1 MPSRDRSLVIR
12 SLVYMLVLL
21 GGAVAPAI
29 AQPQPPP
36 GFTALFNGTD
46 MVGWHGMPH
55 LDPRKLRAMSP
66 DERAAYLESQ
76 RAELERHW
84 RVENGELVN
93 DGEGPYATTDEE
105 YGDIELLIEYKTVPK
120 ADSGI
125 YLRGTPQVQIWD
137 STQGGGKSDLGAE
150 KGSGGLWNNS
160 PGAAGKDPL
169 VRADKPFGEWN
180 ALRIMQVGEITTVWL
195 NDKLVVDHARM
206 ENYWDRD
213 APLWP
218 KGPIQLQTH
227 GGEIRWRNIFVRTIP
242 VNEANRYL
250 AERDAKAFESIFD
263 GKTWAGWAGPLD
275 SYEITP
281 EETIRCK
288 PGEGGTIHTKR
299 EYGDFV
305 VRLELQ
311 LPPAGNN
318 GLAIRYPGKGNAAYD
333 GMTEL
338 QVLDNRAEKYA
349 DLDPRQFH
357 GSAYGMVA
365 AHRGYQRPVGTW
377 NFQQVTVQGSRIQV
391 ELNGTRI
398 LDADLADVTEFA
410 GGRPHPGKD
419 RKSGYFGFAGHNDP
433 VEYRNVQIKMLP
445 SSE

>member
-1 MPSRDRSLVIR
+1 MPARARCLV
-12 SLVYMLVLL
+12 SSPLVSIVILL
-21 GGAVAPAI
+21 GCAVPA
-29 AQPQPPP
+29 ALGQPQPPP
-36 GFTALFNGTD
+36 GFTALFNGKDLT
-46 MVGWHGMPH
+46 GWHGMPH

-66 DERAAYLESQ
+66 DEQTAYLESQ

-84 RVENGELVN
+84 RVANGELVN

-105 YGDIELLIEYKTVPK
+105 YGDVELRIEYKTVPK

-125 YLRGTPQVQIWD
+125 YLRGNPQVQIWD
-137 STQGGGKSDLGAE
+137 YTQEGGRSDLGAD

-180 ALRIMQVGEITTVWL
+180 TLRIIQVGEITTVWL
-195 NDKLVVDHARM
+195 NDRLVVDHARM
-206 ENYWDRD
+206 ENYWDRK
-213 APLWP
+213 APLP
-218 KGPIQLQTH
+218 PTGPIQLQTH

-242 VNEANRYL
+242 ADEANQYL
-250 AERDAKAFESIFD
+250 AERNADSFESIFD
-263 GKTWAGWAGPLD
+263 GKTWAGWTGPLE
-275 SYEITP
+275 SYEITR
-281 EETIRCK
+281 EGTIRCK

-299 EYGDFV
+299 EYADFV
-305 VRLELQ
+305 VRLQLK
-311 LPPAGNN
+311 LPPAANN
-318 GLAIRYPGKGNAAYD
+318 GLAIRYPGKGDAAYD
-333 GMTEL
+333 GMSEL
-338 QVLDNRAEKYA
+338 QVLDNGAEKYA

-365 AHRGYQRPVGTW
+365 ARRGYQRSVGTW

-398 LDADLADVTEFA
+398 LDADLATVTEFA
-410 GGRPHPGKD
+410 GGRPHPGKN

-433 VEYRNVQIKMLP
+433 VEYRHVQIKTLP
-445 SSE
+445 